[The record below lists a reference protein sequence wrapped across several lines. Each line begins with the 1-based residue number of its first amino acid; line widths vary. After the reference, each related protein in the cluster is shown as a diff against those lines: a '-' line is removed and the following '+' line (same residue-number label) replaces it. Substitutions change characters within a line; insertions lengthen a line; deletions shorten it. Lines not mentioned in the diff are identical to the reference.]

1 MSLETTQMRVE
12 EIIATMFNV
21 PVDTVTLASSPS
33 TIDSWDSMGYLMLVL
48 ELEQEFGVQLAPEDV
63 ETLTDVQSILNLM
76 QSKNIH

>member
-1 MSLETTQMRVE
+1 MSLETKQARVE

-21 PVDTVTLASSPS
+21 PADTVTLTSSPS
-33 TIDSWDSMGYLMLVL
+33 TIEDWDSMGYLMLVL

-63 ETLTDVQSILNLM
+63 ETLTDVQSILNLI